1 MAVWFFLTESQLP
14 RLSLMQLMPR
24 KKPSSHQQSKTQN
37 LDKNSICA
45 FWSIKHNF
53 IIFCPLIMFKF
64 NRKFL
69 LKEIFQIVLKFID
82 SCHMFISIF
91 QDVCNIFR
99 AKQYP
104 SLLDK
109 FSLPIY
115 LLFCFL
121 VGLNKCQVW
130 GHQRQH
136 PSSPTKSPS
145 ECLYH
150 YTCIY

>member
-1 MAVWFFLTESQLP
+1 
-14 RLSLMQLMPR
+14 
-24 KKPSSHQQSKTQN
+24 
-37 LDKNSICA
+37 
-45 FWSIKHNF
+45 
-53 IIFCPLIMFKF
+53 
-64 NRKFL
+64 
-69 LKEIFQIVLKFID
+69 
-82 SCHMFISIF
+82 MFISIF

-104 SLLDK
+104 GLLHK

-121 VGLNKCQVW
+121 VGLNKCQVL

-136 PSSPTKSPS
+136 LSSPTKSPS

-150 YTCIY
+150 YTCIYYLCIYTCSVSHKNFKLHYKYVHVCSYSYRLYDILVIIGGGGYYCHIY